1 MAHCYYH
8 ALSSVRK
15 WGGTSDDYLGLHQWF
30 DESKSIFADP
40 RHRALRHHA
49 EGIFMLETLFG
60 ATITNSDGKVVPV
73 RLIGEQHVT
82 EDLGFIP
89 SFADWGRLIQPQ
101 IARRACLNQSW
112 LEPPPRVALF
122 LWTEAGGLVM
132 DELVRRAMELAPDG
146 EGYNIGR
153 IDARQMAE
161 HFMISRTHLQRLFR
175 RAVETGCLHWP
186 DGDRNHCILRRD
198 FLDYDRFLLTIET
211 HGLNTPSKD
220 AWG

>member
-15 WGGTSDDYLGLHQWF
+15 WGGTSDDYLALHQWF
-30 DESKSIFADP
+30 DESKAIFADP

-101 IARRACLNQSW
+101 TWMLKGRQLDQPTSDAPPEPAPAVPVSLAAQSLFVLGDMIANQGTSAAVW
-112 LEPPPRVALF
+112 RV
-122 LWTEAGGLVM
+122 E
-132 DELVRRAMELAPDG
+132 
-146 EGYNIGR
+146 
-153 IDARQMAE
+153 
-161 HFMISRTHLQRLFR
+161 
-175 RAVETGCLHWP
+175 
-186 DGDRNHCILRRD
+186 
-198 FLDYDRFLLTIET
+198 
-211 HGLNTPSKD
+211 
-220 AWG
+220 

>member
-15 WGGTSDDYLGLHQWF
+15 WGGTSDDYLALHQWF

-101 IARRACLNQSW
+101 IWMLKGRQLDQPTSDA
-112 LEPPPRVALF
+112 PPEHAPAVPIS
-122 LWTEAGGLVM
+122 
-132 DELVRRAMELAPDG
+132 LA
-146 EGYNIGR
+146 
-153 IDARQMAE
+153 A
-161 HFMISRTHLQRLFR
+161 
-175 RAVETGCLHWP
+175 
-186 DGDRNHCILRRD
+186 
-198 FLDYDRFLLTIET
+198 
-211 HGLNTPSKD
+211 
-220 AWG
+220 

>member
-15 WGGTSDDYLGLHQWF
+15 WGGTSDDYLALHQWF
-30 DESKSIFADP
+30 DESKAIFADP

-101 IARRACLNQSW
+101 TWMLKGRQLDQPTSDAPP
-112 LEPPPRVALF
+112 EPAPAVPVS
-122 LWTEAGGLVM
+122 
-132 DELVRRAMELAPDG
+132 LA
-146 EGYNIGR
+146 
-153 IDARQMAE
+153 A
-161 HFMISRTHLQRLFR
+161 
-175 RAVETGCLHWP
+175 
-186 DGDRNHCILRRD
+186 
-198 FLDYDRFLLTIET
+198 
-211 HGLNTPSKD
+211 
-220 AWG
+220 

>member
-15 WGGTSDDYLGLHQWF
+15 WGGTSDDYLALHQWF

-73 RLIGEQHVT
+73 RLIGEQHVI

-101 IARRACLNQSW
+101 TWMLKGRQLDQPTSDAPP
-112 LEPPPRVALF
+112 EPAPVVPVS
-122 LWTEAGGLVM
+122 
-132 DELVRRAMELAPDG
+132 LA
-146 EGYNIGR
+146 
-153 IDARQMAE
+153 A
-161 HFMISRTHLQRLFR
+161 
-175 RAVETGCLHWP
+175 
-186 DGDRNHCILRRD
+186 
-198 FLDYDRFLLTIET
+198 
-211 HGLNTPSKD
+211 
-220 AWG
+220 